1 METLRLASVPFVNAR
16 PLTWGF
22 LKGPY
27 GRLCEVQEAPPSCI
41 ADRLRSGRADVGLI
55 PSIEYQRLDDVEIL
69 PYLCI
74 GAQRRARSVY
84 LACRLPLG
92 EIRSVALDAN
102 SRTSAALL
110 RIILAHKGIE
120 GVEFREQAPAL
131 RAMLRDSD
139 AALLIGD
146 PALTADT
153 SGLEV
158 HDLAAE
164 WVAITGLPFVFA
176 LWAVRTD
183 AVLPD
188 GLRPFLDSRQMGVA
202 NIPAI
207 AREAAR
213 RLRLPPESIES
224 YLRNNIHYHLGS
236 EESRGLDLFF
246 RQALE
251 LGLVQ
256 GHRAIRFRAAA
267 EREDSPEPV
276 RPGGRPGSEDDS

>member
-1 METLRLASVPFVNAR
+1 METLRLASVPYVNAQ

-27 GRLCEVQEAPPSCI
+27 RGLFEVTQVPPASI
-41 ADRLRSGRADVGLI
+41 ADLLRSGRADIGLI
-55 PSIEYQRLDDVEIL
+55 PSIEYQRLEEVELL

-84 LACRLPLG
+84 LASRVPLG
-92 EIRSVALDAN
+92 EIRSVALDAH
-102 SRTSAALL
+102 SRTSAAL
-110 RIILAHKGIE
+110 IKIVLAHKGIE
-120 GVEFREQAPAL
+120 GVTYREQAPSL

-153 SGLEV
+153 TGLEV

-176 LWAVRTD
+176 LWAVRAD
-183 AVLPD
+183 AALPD
-188 GLRPFLDSRQMGVA
+188 GLRPFLESRQMGVA

-213 RLRLPPESIES
+213 RLRLPPESVES
-224 YLRNNIHYHLGS
+224 YLRTNIHYHLGS

-246 RQALE
+246 RQARE
-251 LGLVQ
+251 QGLVP

-267 EREDSPEPV
+267 EREEIREPARPERTV
-276 RPGGRPGSEDDS
+276 HE